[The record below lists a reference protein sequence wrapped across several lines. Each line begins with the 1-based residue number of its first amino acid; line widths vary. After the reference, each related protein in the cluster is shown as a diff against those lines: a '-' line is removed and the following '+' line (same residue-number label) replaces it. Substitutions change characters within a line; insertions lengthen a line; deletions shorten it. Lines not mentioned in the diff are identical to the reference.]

1 MFNAY
6 HDTPQSR
13 KCFETAA
20 STATGS
26 HMMAHQKRSFAR
38 RGDAG
43 DTAHR
48 LVRESTKIDG
58 DRVGNGPFHEGN
70 DAAIRVFADP
80 GDQAFVLS
88 RTPSFS
94 VPLQVAA

>member
-1 MFNAY
+1 MKADQN
-6 HDTPQSR
+6 
-13 KCFETAA
+13 
-20 STATGS
+20 
-26 HMMAHQKRSFAR
+26 RSFVR
-38 RGDAG
+38 RGHAG

-48 LVRESTKIDG
+48 LVRENTKIDG

-88 RTPSFS
+88 RTPSA
-94 VPLQVAA
+94 VPYRLRHD